1 MKGKL
6 VIRIMEVFH
15 EAKNRKLAK
24 NQERLD
30 LENEKNINSVPS
42 VSLYTPPHC
51 CEMQPPHN
59 PVTYLIHFPPP

>member
-24 NQERLD
+24 TQERLD
-30 LENEKNINSVPS
+30 LENGKTLTQFPLCLS
-42 VSLYTPPHC
+42 TPRPTVVKY
-51 CEMQPPHN
+51 N
-59 PVTYLIHFPPP
+59 LLITH

>member
-1 MKGKL
+1 MKRKL

-30 LENEKNINSVPS
+30 LENEKTLTQFPLCLS
-42 VSLYTPPHC
+42 TPLPTVAKS
-51 CEMQPPHN
+51 QPPS
-59 PVTYLIHFPPP
+59 